1 MEPANWLFLAGAF
14 GAAQL
19 WYALPLLVTVSL
31 VYAATRHEDMA
42 PILQHAL
49 RFGAWVVVFMVIVLV
64 LVVWLSALV

>member
-1 MEPANWLFLAGAF
+1 MPGAKLVADAF

-31 VYAATRHEDMA
+31 VYAATRHEEMK

-49 RFGAWVVVFMVIVLV
+49 RFGIWVVVFMVLV
-64 LVVWLSALV
+64 LLLVMGLSALV